1 VARRDE
7 RSLRRWAAVRS
18 LHSHETIHRS
28 RSCAIRGSKMLFVYS
43 AVVLAVIAVN
53 VVIILLAA
61 AVGYRR
67 MHHD

>member
-1 VARRDE
+1 
-7 RSLRRWAAVRS
+7 
-18 LHSHETIHRS
+18 
-28 RSCAIRGSKMLFVYS
+28 MLLVYC

>member
-1 VARRDE
+1 M
-7 RSLRRWAAVRS
+7 
-18 LHSHETIHRS
+18 LHLYSI
-28 RSCAIRGSKMLFVYS
+28 ALF
-43 AVVLAVIAVN
+43 AVIAAN